1 MIWDSQGIVNFVS
14 FQITGLPAWV
24 FAFLASKGFLTSV
37 GKHVIF
43 QSAWPPA
50 REAALITGKGFL
62 SRMLQHVFL
71 DIISLDAWI
80 VALVTTET
88 PLPWMCWHVLFE
100 VTPLCE
106 GTMGAMKGF
115 FPWISVHVPF
125 ENMCPCGGIFALF
138 ATIRLSSRVDFK
150 PARLIARVVALW
162 TNKRFLSAVNA
173 QVGFQ
178 IGKFG
183 TRVAA
188 LIAIV
193 IFLCIRLDL
202 VDFGHLGKFWSDL

>member
-1 MIWDSQGIVNFVS
+1 M
-14 FQITGLPAWV
+14 
-24 FAFLASKGFLTSV
+24 

-50 REAALITGKGFL
+50 REAALIAGKGFL
-62 SRMLQHVFL
+62 YRMLQHVFL
-71 DIISLDAWI
+71 DIIISLHAWI

-88 PLPWMCWHVLFE
+88 PLFWMCWHVLFE

-106 GTMGAMKGF
+106 LTMGAMKGF
-115 FPWISVHVPF
+115 FPWRSLHVPF

-150 PARLIARVVALW
+150 PARLIALW
-162 TNKRFLSAVNA
+162 TNKRFLSAMNA

-202 VDFGHLGKFWSDL
+202 VDFGHLWKFWSDL